1 MTLTRWTH
9 TQSGVCTWAW
19 VQLREWHV
27 DCEPLPILFVLISF
41 WLHCVFIA
49 LLGFSLAV
57 ASEGYSLVAVRVLLI
72 AVACL
77 VAEHKGGLQ

>member
-1 MTLTRWTH
+1 MGCALGPGFSSGNGMLT
-9 TQSGVCTWAW
+9 VN
-19 VQLREWHV
+19 
-27 DCEPLPILFVLISF
+27 PFLFFLISF

-57 ASEGYSLVAVRVLLI
+57 ASEGYSLVAVHMLLI

-77 VAEHKGGLQ
+77 VAEHEGGLQ